1 MPAKELTRPCM
12 DCKDAEAI
20 LTTRKRSLCSH
31 CFKLFIQ
38 FKILRRMDGH
48 KAPPKIQ
55 KEYLPSKL
63 LLPLSLGV
71 SSSVLLHILDW
82 QLERQR
88 SNPHSRVAYQ
98 LHVLVIEPSTISPS
112 NSSFDSNFE
121 GLQKTFP
128 THIFTRLPFYSVF
141 EYVPE
146 MKELIL
152 EYAGPQ
158 FADDSSQSD
167 EARLAAFRGS
177 VSSATSKDDLDNVLL
192 TRLVVAFA
200 KQDACETI
208 LWGDSDTRLSAKT
221 LAGAAKGRGASLTWQ
236 VSDGMSPWGVQFEFP
251 LRDINKPELQQ
262 YKSVCP
268 ELSNIVIPDQPIPDN
283 ILTKNLSI
291 DELMMRYVETQGA
304 KYPGVMAN
312 VSRTANKLQAAG
324 SDDPAS
330 CALCGSLVGN
340 VKGNTGITVASQF
353 GESQGSQFCYG
364 CSRSRPE
371 IKS

>member
-1 MPAKELTRPCM
+1 
-12 DCKDAEAI
+12 
-20 LTTRKRSLCSH
+20 
-31 CFKLFIQ
+31 
-38 FKILRRMDGH
+38 MDGH
-48 KAPPKIQ
+48 KAPPKSQ
-55 KEYLPSKL
+55 KEYVPPKL

-88 SNPHSRVAYQ
+88 ANPHAREAYQ
-98 LHVLVIEPSTISPS
+98 LHVLVIEPSTISPRH
-112 NSSFDSNFE
+112 SSFDSNFE
-121 GLQKTFP
+121 QLQKTFP
-128 THIFTRLPFYSVF
+128 THNFTRLPFHSVF
-141 EYVPE
+141 DYVPE
-146 MKELIL
+146 MKELIH
-152 EYAGPQ
+152 EYAGPG
-158 FADDSSQSD
+158 FAHDNFQSD
-167 EARLAAFRGS
+167 KARLAAFRDC
-177 VSSATSKDDLDNVLL
+177 VPSATSKDDLDNVLL

-200 KQDACETI
+200 KQDGCETI

-221 LAGAAKGRGASLTWQ
+221 LSGAAKGRGASLTWQ

-262 YKSVCP
+262 YRSVCS
-268 ELSNIVIPDQPIPDN
+268 ELSNIIIPDQPISDN
-283 ILTKNLSI
+283 VLTKNLSI

-324 SDDPAS
+324 SDDSAS
-330 CALCGSLVGN
+330 CALCGALVGN
-340 VKGNTGITVASQF
+340 VRGNNGITVASQF
-353 GESQGSQFCYG
+353 GDSHGSQFCYG

>member
-63 LLPLSLGV
+63 LLPCPLVSLP
-71 SSSVLLHILDW
+71 
-82 QLERQR
+82 R
-88 SNPHSRVAYQ
+88 RVAYQ

-208 LWGDSDTRLSAKT
+208 LW
-221 LAGAAKGRGASLTWQ
+221 GRGASLTWQ